1 MKKISGKTTARLV
14 KDLTTCELL
23 LSKIVQ
29 KKMLHTRTRDTDQM
43 DRILLSAV
51 QSQVQY

>member
-29 KKMLHTRTRDTDQM
+29 KKNASHKNER
-43 DRILLSAV
+43 
-51 QSQVQY
+51 Y